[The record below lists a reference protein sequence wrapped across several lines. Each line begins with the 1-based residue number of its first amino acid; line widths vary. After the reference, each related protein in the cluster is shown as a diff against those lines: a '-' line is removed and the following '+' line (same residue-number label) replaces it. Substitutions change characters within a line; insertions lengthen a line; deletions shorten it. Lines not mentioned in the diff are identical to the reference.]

1 MHIARGYGRPHSSPT
16 RTHLSPVPLAVGHS
30 MLFRN
35 NKLAFVVIILNKK
48 RCFGSSNWQLFFSQ
62 VASGPWE
69 TGWLFSP
76 FTVSLGKRREKPWK
90 SAASNCAFTANWA
103 TKMIVFFSPSLTDL
117 WLMRFVLRLV
127 VEHKLANRWQW
138 IHIISQT
145 WVPQQWSVGNIQI
158 NFKYLGCFRGV
169 G

>member
-1 MHIARGYGRPHSSPT
+1 MRVWKASLLLHENSPLPST
-16 RTHLSPVPLAVGHS
+16 TSWWAFYA
-30 MLFRN
+30 FRN
-35 NKLAFVVIILNKK
+35 NKLAFVVIILNK
-48 RCFGSSNWQLFFSQ
+48 RGALDHWIDSSFFQ

-69 TGWLFSP
+69 TGWLFFP
-76 FTVSLGKRREKPWK
+76 FMVSLGKRREKPRK

-117 WLMRFVLRLV
+117 WLMRFVFRLV

-138 IHIISQT
+138 IHIISQA

-169 G
+169 W